1 MEINLLPAC
10 QIQRVEYKKQKPKQV
25 SFGSSDEFIKTATEK
40 TFKEAKKE
48 IQQKYQPTISALRK
62 KETNQLRDLSSSFN
76 KIICYRNDFTDY
88 LEEELVSKFESYKKG
103 DIPLDDEIIFQKNF
117 SMFKDRLFAQFDTRD
132 WNTPLKGVLVSSKD
146 EKLSEKFIDFLRFY
160 HESSFYPP
168 SPRSDEIKMR
178 KYLKNGAGCLSD
190 WVTVNDTT
198 GDKGDLI
205 ESIYNAMEH
214 SESRYKKIRR
224 KSIIQ
229 VENME
234 KLIRADENTQSK
246 IAIIKNYLS
255 NSHNATYIFS
265 CTEPEKAAP
274 GVLWS
279 HRIQATFNLDELED
293 PAGLIEKLNQK
304 GSKDI
309 FQPEIDKVR
318 KLCEEYEQTQIE
330 IEKIQAQCKRE
341 VAQAKKTL
349 PKGSNV
355 KRPTPPAPPAPTPG
369 GGDDPNRFKE
379 LINKAIKKVKENK
392 KAAIII
398 GAVAVAL
405 TATGII
411 LHKKGKLKKQRVAM
425 PQAQQPL
432 KTAQFQNFMQGDS
445 NVFKD
450 FTLSNK

>member
-10 QIQRVEYKKQKPKQV
+10 QVQRVEYKKQKPKQV
-25 SFGSSDEFIKTATEK
+25 SFGSGDEFIKTATEK

-88 LEEELVSKFESYKKG
+88 LEEELVSKWKIYQKG
-103 DIPLDDEIIFQKNF
+103 DIPIDDEIIFQKNF
-117 SMFKDRLFAQFDTRD
+117 NKFKGELFAQFDTRD

-146 EKLSEKFIDFLRFY
+146 KKLSEKFIDFLRFY
-160 HESSFYPP
+160 HEAYFHLPSS
-168 SPRSDEIKMR
+168 RSDEIKMR
-178 KYLKNGAGCLSD
+178 KYLKNGAGCISD

-246 IAIIKNYLS
+246 IAIIKNYLTHS
-255 NSHNATYIFS
+255 PDATYIFS
-265 CTEPEKAAP
+265 CTEPEKVDP
-274 GVLWS
+274 GILGS
-279 HRIQATFNLDELED
+279 HRLQVKFNLDELED

-355 KRPTPPAPPAPTPG
+355 KRPTPPTPPAPTPG

-411 LHKKGKLKKQRVAM
+411 LHKKGKLKNKKVVKN
-425 PQAQQPL
+425 QAQEQKKVQHTAKNNIL
-432 KTAQFQNFMQGDS
+432 KTETPKIFSDFQI
-445 NVFKD
+445 
-450 FTLSNK
+450 